1 MRRAR
6 ITSTRLATLA
16 LLPALAGA
24 CVAEEDLTEAELLA
38 EEEFDEGVDEEF
50 ESAEDLDPE
59 SPDQP
64 GGHDGVSNFED
75 PPSGGIGSSAVVT
88 ITGNVFY
95 DDFRV
100 AGRFELRDD
109 EVGLPGA
116 KVAFTGAGHNY
127 LAALDATVEIY
138 EIDTLDNPLL
148 NCKDRTKLGETT
160 VQEDGSFS
168 IQVVGG
174 DSCVFDLNDDPDIAV
189 KVRTRYCDAD
199 RCFRVAH
206 DRDNDPALP
215 INEEGTG
222 AALSLYFPNAS
233 SSNPEEATSS
243 SLDVGSFNFENSAY
257 DDFARG
263 ASMFASLVDVT
274 RRFNVENG
282 IEYVNDDEVVLEFPD
297 NVGAASTNGTV
308 IHIPSPAAG
317 KWGGNAVMHEMGHA
331 MHDLTWGTTGTCS
344 TNTGGRFGR
353 NGDGGWGVTEQEWPT
368 TALSEAFGNF
378 VSKATLDTCD
388 ADSFDVN
395 EDPGNPGDGAAL
407 CNADTGQFPDASTV
421 AVTYPNDG
429 KSYVRNVSKM
439 LCDWYDSSFDDDPL
453 MAGGGDHFSA
463 SLSSTW
469 RNFEEMFTLASS
481 TDCLDICDYV
491 DYYVNDRKSV
501 AKVGQASHDA
511 YVDLIA
517 DLAYQNGLKCGLPT
531 P

>member
-1 MRRAR
+1 MPPAR

-16 LLPALAGA
+16 LLPTLAGA
-24 CVAEEDLTEAELLA
+24 CVAEQNLSEAELLA
-38 EEEFDEGVDEEF
+38 EEELDAELDAEF
-50 ESAEDLDPE
+50 EFAEDLDPD
-59 SPDQP
+59 SPEQP
-64 GGHDGVSNFED
+64 GGHSGAGDFED
-75 PPSGGIGSSAVVT
+75 ASAEGMGFNPILT

-109 EVGLPGA
+109 EAGLPGA
-116 KVAFTGAGHNY
+116 KVAFTGSGHNY
-127 LAALDATVEIY
+127 LAALDATVEIF

-148 NCKDRTKLGETT
+148 DCADRTKLGETT
-160 VQEDGSFS
+160 VQADGSFAL
-168 IQVVGG
+168 QVLGG
-174 DSCVFDLNDDPDIAV
+174 DDCAFDLDDDPDIAV
-189 KVRTRYCDAD
+189 KVKMRFCDAD

-215 INEEGTG
+215 GNEEGTG
-222 AALSLYFPNAS
+222 PALSLFFPSAS
-233 SSNPEEATSS
+233 PSNPDEATSS

-282 IEYVNDDEVVLEFPD
+282 IEFVNDDEVVLEFPD
-297 NVGAASTNGTV
+297 NVAGASTNGTV

-317 KWGGNAVMHEMGHA
+317 TWGGNAVMHEMGHA
-331 MHDLTWGTTGTCS
+331 MHHLTWGTIGTCS

-353 NGDGGWGVTEQEWPT
+353 NGNGGWSVTEQEWPT
-368 TALSEAFGNF
+368 TALSEGFGNF

-388 ADSFDVN
+388 ADSFDGN
-395 EDPGNPGDGAAL
+395 EDPANPGDGEPL

-429 KSYVRNVSKM
+429 KSYARNVSKM
-439 LCDWYDSSFDDDPL
+439 LCDWYDSSFDDDPR
-453 MAGGGDHFSA
+453 MAGGGDRFSA

-469 RNFEEMFTLASS
+469 RNFEEMFTLASN

-491 DYYVNDRKSV
+491 DFYVNDRKS
-501 AKVGQASHDA
+501 AANVGQAVHDD
-511 YVDLIA
+511 YVELIA